1 MVQTLVF
8 SLIYGPVAVTL
19 GCWLFCAIGAAR
31 ARQEAEVILNSSRDW
46 RASFEALVEVP
57 VSAGRSLGR
66 SASALANPPCRQ
78 RDCRPYSLE
87 PAAEAHR
94 RCQRRRL
101 ASQQLS

>member
-8 SLIYGPVAVTL
+8 SLIYGPVVVTL
-19 GCWLFCAIGAAR
+19 GCWLFCAIGGAR
-31 ARQEAEVILNSSRDW
+31 ARQEAEVILISSRNW
-46 RASFEALVEVP
+46 RRFVRGARRSASIGQTF
-57 VSAGRSLGR
+57 LGR
-66 SASALANPPCRQ
+66 SASALASPPCRQ

-101 ASQQLS
+101 ASQP